1 MPETDPENL
10 TIIGIG
16 SSAGGLEAIRSLV
29 AALPTDAPVS
39 YVVVQHMSPHHDSLM
54 TALVSRDT
62 TLEVRD
68 VRDGIRPE
76 RNVIYITPPK
86 ADILYKDGKLWLVDP
101 SVEVA
106 SPKPSVDRFLTSLAQ
121 EHGEKAMGVILSG
134 TGSDGAYGI
143 QAIREHGGITI
154 VQDVE
159 SAKYDGMP
167 LSAVQTGCVDLVL
180 SPPEIGSHLTK
191 ILNAARDFKEF
202 RSTNLP
208 DTPTSDL
215 LQILLAHT
223 RVDFRDYKQTTIGR
237 RIRRRMVALNIESEE
252 EYTEF
257 CRHNPSAVDAL
268 FKDLLISVTRFFRDK
283 EAFEQLTAILQKLV
297 ERQGSTQF
305 RVWVAGCATGEEVY
319 SIAMTL
325 CEALGCT
332 PAEFKA
338 KVQIFATDIDNAAL
352 KVARTGRYNLTA
364 LNDIPKD
371 LAVKYLVRSA
381 DTVRVIEPLRA
392 AILFSNHNVCQD
404 PPFQR
409 IDLLCCRN
417 LLIYFS
423 NALQRKVLGRFHY
436 AMRPD
441 ALMFLGTA
449 ESVAGSDELFVQ
461 HREAA
466 HVFEK
471 RNIRSAGSTQNYS
484 MPNMSP
490 MRVNRRD
497 VVVDQGPSTDRQLL
511 QALAQSLGDNSILV
525 TDEYSIAQVFGDVS
539 PYISVNNAS
548 NLRMHVDLLR
558 SPLRE
563 EARSLVAIA
572 LKNGKRRSGVRHLLA
587 EDDSDR
593 LRLDVY
599 PMIASDISE
608 KAALIVFTP
617 LKVEEPLTL
626 ANLKDNGDATARDE
640 RITLLENEVAT
651 TREALQ
657 QTIEEL
663 ETSNEELQSL
673 NEELQSTNEELQ
685 ATNEELE
692 TSNEE
697 LQSTNEELITVNEE
711 LQVTTTELTERS
723 AELESVLSSAPL
735 VILVTDTALQITQ
748 ATQEATEMF
757 GLTTPA
763 SGPHISQCVLP
774 DGFPALAH
782 LCSEAMQNGVKVV
795 RDFDS
800 NGAQVSL
807 ICSPSF
813 NNHGKVSG
821 VTLVVSAFPG
831 LADEMDMILKTKGIY
846 VMQRTSRG
854 EILRISTAFA
864 TFLNSTPTALIGEK
878 VRDYLDQDETDE
890 ISADDRAFLSSG
902 VPHATEMRQMQA
914 RGQKEKVWFAKQKFP
929 FWNDKLGEQTI
940 YTVATDVTE
949 VIKARKSAEGATSQ
963 IELLQDVA
971 GIGYWSIDV
980 LEGTVGWSKE
990 VHRIHRTD
998 PDTYVPTLEMG
1009 LSFYHPDDVD
1019 EVSSIVEKA
1028 IEVGG
1033 AFEFTKRLIAADKS
1047 EIKVE
1052 SHGMAILDPEGHA
1065 VRIVG
1070 VFREI

>member
-1 MPETDPENL
+1 MPESDPENL

-62 TLEVRD
+62 KLEVRD
-68 VRDGIRPE
+68 VRDGITPE

-86 ADILYKDGKLWLVDP
+86 ADVLYDEGKLRLVDP
-101 SVEVA
+101 STEIA

-121 EHGEKAMGVILSG
+121 EHGDKAMGIILSG

-167 LSAVQTGCVDLVL
+167 QSAVQTGCVDLVL

-208 DTPTSDL
+208 ETPTSDL

-257 CRHNPSAVDAL
+257 CRHNPTAVDAL

-283 EAFEQLTAILQKLV
+283 EAFEQLTAILPKLV
-297 ERQGSTQF
+297 ERRGSTQF

-319 SIAMTL
+319 SIAMAL
-325 CEALGCT
+325 CEALRCT
-332 PAEFKA
+332 PAEFKTR
-338 KVQIFATDIDNAAL
+338 VQIFATDIDNAAL
-352 KVARTGRYNLTA
+352 KVARKGQYNLSA
-364 LNDIPKD
+364 LNDIPRE
-371 LAVKYLVRSA
+371 LAEKYLVRSA
-381 DTVRVIEPLRA
+381 DAVRVIEPLRA

-417 LLIYFS
+417 LLIYFGH
-423 NALQRKVLGRFHY
+423 ALQRKVLGRFHY
-436 AMRPD
+436 AMRPE
-441 ALMFLGTA
+441 ALLFLGTA

-461 HREAA
+461 HREAV

-471 RNIRSAGSTQNYS
+471 RNIRTAGTQNFN

-490 MRVNRRD
+490 MRINRRD
-497 VVVDQGPSTDRQLL
+497 TVVDHGPSTDRQLL

-539 PYISVNNAS
+539 SYISVNNSS

-572 LKNGKRRSGVRHLLA
+572 LKSGKRRSGVRHLLA
-587 EDDSDR
+587 EGNSDR

-617 LKVEEPLTL
+617 LEAEEPLAIASTSD
-626 ANLKDNGDATARDE
+626 AGDASARDE

-735 VILVTDTALQITQ
+735 VILVMDTALQVTQ
-748 ATQEATEMF
+748 ATQEAVEMF
-757 GLTTPA
+757 GLSTPA

-774 DGFPALAH
+774 DGFPALSH
-782 LCSEAMQNGVKVV
+782 LCSEAMQRGEKVV

-821 VTLVVSAFPG
+821 VTLVVTAFPG

-846 VMQRTSRG
+846 VMQRTRKG
-854 EILRISTAFA
+854 KILRVSNAFA
-864 TFLNSTPTALIGEK
+864 QFLNATPTALVGEQLA
-878 VRDYLDQDETDE
+878 DFIDESETDE

-902 VPHATEMRQMQA
+902 SPHATELRRMHSHNGHQA
-914 RGQKEKVWFAKQKFP
+914 IWLSKQKFP
-929 FWNDKLGEQTI
+929 LWSEKTAEQTV
-940 YTVATDVTE
+940 YTIATDVTE
-949 VIKARKSAEGATSQ
+949 VVQARNAAQAATLQ

-971 GIGYWSIDV
+971 GIGYWSIDI
-980 LEGTVGWSKE
+980 LEGTVGWSRE

-998 PDTYVPTLEMG
+998 PDSYVPTLEMG

-1019 EVSSIVEKA
+1019 DVSGIVEKA
-1028 IEVGG
+1028 IENGG
-1033 AFEFTKRLIAADKS
+1033 AFEFTKRLIAADKT
-1047 EIKVE
+1047 EVKVE
-1052 SHGMAILDPEGHA
+1052 SHGMAILDPDGHA